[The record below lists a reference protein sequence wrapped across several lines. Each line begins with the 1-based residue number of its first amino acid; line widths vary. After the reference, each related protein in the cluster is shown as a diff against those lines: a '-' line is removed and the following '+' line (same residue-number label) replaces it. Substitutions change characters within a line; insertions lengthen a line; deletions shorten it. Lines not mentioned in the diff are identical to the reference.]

1 MSLVLNQSEVER
13 TSSMLQGGDNVSLG
27 VRSFQAWMI
36 LFQVREPLVALNLCN
51 MSHAREE
58 GQREPTG
65 GRSWKILNLRRIWN
79 LVAPERRALKIYL
92 AISA

>member
-51 MSHAREE
+51 MSHARRKANGNQLGDEV
-58 GQREPTG
+58 
-65 GRSWKILNLRRIWN
+65 GRF
-79 LVAPERRALKIYL
+79 
-92 AISA
+92 